1 MSGPAHLRQAKK
13 ANIMKIENSYSFDCL
28 NGSNTASRSKVPF
41 ILLIISTIFIL
52 FSFLLIIV
60 IATQVKD
67 LKDKEN
73 NQNQEQSKKTGHAPI
88 IGLTGKREPSFE
100 NETITMIEDP
110 NTADEVRVHYI
121 EAIERAGGIP

>member
-1 MSGPAHLRQAKK
+1 VSGPAHLRQAKK

-52 FSFLLIIV
+52 FSFILIIV

-73 NQNQEQSKKTGHAPI
+73 NLNRQTGHGI
-88 IGLTGKREPSFE
+88 IILS
-100 NETITMIEDP
+100 
-110 NTADEVRVHYI
+110 
-121 EAIERAGGIP
+121 

>member
-52 FSFLLIIV
+52 FSFILIIV

-67 LKDKEN
+67 LKEKEDN
-73 NQNQEQSKKTGHAPI
+73 LKRQTGHVI
-88 IGLTGKREPSFE
+88 IILS
-100 NETITMIEDP
+100 
-110 NTADEVRVHYI
+110 
-121 EAIERAGGIP
+121 